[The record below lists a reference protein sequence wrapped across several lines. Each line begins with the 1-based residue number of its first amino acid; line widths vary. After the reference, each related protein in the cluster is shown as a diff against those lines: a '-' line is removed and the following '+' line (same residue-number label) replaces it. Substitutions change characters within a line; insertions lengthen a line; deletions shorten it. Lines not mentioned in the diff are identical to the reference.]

1 MSTDVAEVDD
11 AAAEVAHRGQLEL
24 RERAVEKLVAAAA
37 AEVDDV
43 AGPVS
48 RVLGQQL
55 GSADLDGRPSAD
67 VTIAG
72 DLVTASVSLSVRW
85 PASVPDVAD
94 AVRHRVSERLSA
106 LADLRVGH
114 VDVVV
119 TALPVDRRRRRRV
132 D

>member
-1 MSTDVAEVDD
+1 MSSDVAEVDG
-11 AAAEVAHRGQLEL
+11 AAAEVAQRGQLEL
-24 RERAVEKLVAAAA
+24 RERAIEKLVTAAA

-48 RVLGQQL
+48 RVLGQQV
-55 GSADLDGRPSAD
+55 GRADLDGRPSAD
-67 VTIAG
+67 VTLAG

-94 AVRHRVSERLSA
+94 AVRHRVRERLST

-132 D
+132 E

>member
-1 MSTDVAEVDD
+1 VSSDVAEVDG
-11 AAAEVAHRGQLEL
+11 AAAEVAQRGQLEL
-24 RERAVEKLVAAAA
+24 RERAIEKLVTAAA

-48 RVLGQQL
+48 RVLGQQV
-55 GSADLDGRPSAD
+55 GRADLDGRPSAD
-67 VTIAG
+67 VTLAG

-94 AVRHRVSERLSA
+94 AVRHRVRERLST
-106 LADLRVGH
+106 LADLRVDH

-132 D
+132 E

>member
-1 MSTDVAEVDD
+1 VSSDVAEVDG
-11 AAAEVAHRGQLEL
+11 AAAEVAQRGQLEL
-24 RERAVEKLVAAAA
+24 RERAIEKLVTAAA

-48 RVLGQQL
+48 RVLGQQV
-55 GSADLDGRPSAD
+55 GRADLDGRPSAD
-67 VTIAG
+67 VTLAG

-94 AVRHRVSERLSA
+94 AVRHRVRERLST

-132 D
+132 E